1 MNKATGA
8 VTTAYRIFLTTGP
21 TTGDWLLVTAEGA

>member
-8 VTTAYRIFLTTGP
+8 VTTAYRIFLTTG
-21 TTGDWLLVTAEGA
+21 DWLLVTAEGA